1 MYAKTL
7 LFLALVTIATTTI
20 TYSCLAISPFNQIFA
35 QQQQQQQNQSNTS
48 NNNNNITNTQ
58 NGSNQSNQQQQQLPN
73 DEEQAPASIPEQENV
88 QFRSN
93 KNIRS
98 NECATQ

>member
-20 TYSCLAISPFNQIFA
+20 TYSCFTTSPFNQIFA

-73 DEEQAPASIPEQENV
+73 DEEQAPTSIPEQEKL

-98 NECATQ
+98 NECASQ